1 MYSTQTM
8 MRNCAVTPMQDNE
21 NKHQYNIKSHEKK
34 VTTKQQ
40 AHSKQKQNNNDK
52 MDKEEVQG
60 NTSKKVEN
68 KNRHGF
74 SKNCERPIHKKWKSI
89 LGILL

>member
-1 MYSTQTM
+1 MYSTHTM

-40 AHSKQKQNNNDK
+40 AHSKQKQKNNDK

-60 NTSKKVEN
+60 NKRKK
-68 KNRHGF
+68 
-74 SKNCERPIHKKWKSI
+74 
-89 LGILL
+89 